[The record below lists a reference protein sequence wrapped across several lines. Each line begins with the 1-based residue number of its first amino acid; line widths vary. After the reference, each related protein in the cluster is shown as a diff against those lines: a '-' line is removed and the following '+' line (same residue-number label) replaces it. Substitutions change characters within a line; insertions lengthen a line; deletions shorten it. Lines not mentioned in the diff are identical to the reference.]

1 MKKTKLAHAVTLLIS
16 GATLSTGAI
25 STASAATVS
34 YNTFNHGRDA
44 PNVLVSGGNEEL
56 GVDGWLRT
64 IAATGKFAPDIC
76 KSAGSSCGRGYFN
89 GNIQS
94 LPVAWVGTDP
104 REAADSQN
112 PAKFG
117 YSGTQVLHWTAVL
130 GANDAA
136 TVSRMD
142 SNARYGGT
150 PLADGSIFNYADI
163 DSAQGAWHDNISTG
177 RKHDLDV
184 GLFKSTVTQTVKLS
198 IASLLGDGEVDD
210 TPDYG
215 FTIFEGMDTTTVAY
229 SHHGSWHQVTP
240 EDALRVGNNEHPL
253 TPPNP
258 LGGLG
263 YEDPNA
269 SGLDVLV
276 GDYVVGNEAIFQAVA
291 GKAYTIYLGGFL
303 TGSWTTTR
311 NDYQLT
317 ITTAPVPV
325 PGAVWLFGSALAGL
339 VGLKRRK

>member
-34 YNTFNHGRDA
+34 YNTFNHGRA
-44 PNVLVSGGNEEL
+44 VPNVLVSGGNEGL

-64 IAATGKFAPDIC
+64 IAATGNKAPAIC
-76 KSAGSSCGRGYFN
+76 KSAGSYCGN
-89 GNIQS
+89 GDTFGNPTNIG
-94 LPVAWVGTDP
+94 LPVAWVGNDP
-104 REAADSQN
+104 RDADQ
-112 PAKFG
+112 FG

-136 TVSRMD
+136 TVSRLD
-142 SNARYGGT
+142 SNTRYGGT
-150 PLADGSIFNYADI
+150 QLADGSIFNYADI
-163 DSAQGAWHDNISTG
+163 DSAQGAWHDNRNTG

-184 GLFKSTVTQTVKLS
+184 GLFKSSVTQTVKLS
-198 IASLLGDGEVDD
+198 ISSLLSDGEVDQ

-215 FTIFEGMDTTTVAY
+215 ITIFEGMDTTTVAY
-229 SHHGSWHQVTP
+229 SHYGSWHQFSP
-240 EDALRVGNNEHPL
+240 EDALNVGNNQNPI

-269 SGLDVLV
+269 TGLDVLV
-276 GDYVVGNEAIFQAVA
+276 GDYVVGNQAIFQAEA
-291 GKAYTIYLGGFL
+291 GKTYTIYLGGFL
-303 TGSWTTTR
+303 AGSWVDTR

-317 ITTAPVPV
+317 ITSAPVTV
-325 PGAVWLFGSALAGL
+325 PGAMWLFGSALAGL
-339 VGLKRRK
+339 VGLKGRK

>member
-16 GATLSTGAI
+16 GAALSTAAI
-25 STASAATVS
+25 STASAGTVS

-44 PNVLVSGGNEEL
+44 PHLLVSKGNE
-56 GVDGWLRT
+56 GTGTDGWLRT
-64 IAATGKFAPDIC
+64 LAAENLKITPAIC
-76 KSAGSSCGRGYFN
+76 KTPGSYCGNGADANNIRG
-89 GNIQS
+89 

-104 REAADSQN
+104 RDAADSQN

-130 GANDAA
+130 GSNDTA
-136 TVSRMD
+136 TVSRLD

-150 PLADGSIFNYADI
+150 QLADGSIFNYADI
-163 DSAQGAWHDNISTG
+163 DSAQGAWHDNKTTG
-177 RKHDLDV
+177 WKHDTDV
-184 GLFKSTVTQTVKLS
+184 GLFKSTVNQTVKLS
-198 IASLLGDGEVDD
+198 ITSLLGNGDVDE

-215 FTIFEGMDTTTVAY
+215 FTIFEGMDTTTASY
-229 SHHGSWHQVTP
+229 SHHGQWHEFSP
-240 EDALRVGNNEHPL
+240 ADALSVGNNENPL
-253 TPPNP
+253 SEPNP
-258 LGGLG
+258 LGGTFAG
-263 YEDPNA
+263 QA

-276 GDYVVGNEAIFQAVA
+276 GDYVVGNQAIFQAEA
-291 GKAYTIYLGGFL
+291 GKTYTIYLGGFQA
-303 TGSWTTTR
+303 GGWTFTR

-317 ITTAPVPV
+317 ITSAPVPV